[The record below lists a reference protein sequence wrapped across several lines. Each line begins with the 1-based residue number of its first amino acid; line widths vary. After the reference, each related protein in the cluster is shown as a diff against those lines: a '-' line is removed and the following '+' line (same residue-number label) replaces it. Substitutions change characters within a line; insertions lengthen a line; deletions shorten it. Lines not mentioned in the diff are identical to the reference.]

1 MFCFS
6 SENHANENVMEYHV
20 VHTWATWATQKIPT
34 ENQAI
39 GDDEHGDFT
48 RRTQQ
53 LDTPVVPIRIGNRND
68 VMG

>member
-1 MFCFS
+1 
-6 SENHANENVMEYHV
+6 MEYHV